1 MNYTCLYHNKV
12 EIQFSLTTVL
22 CNMCEIEKER
32 IDEAHEE
39 VSEGLNLLGMA
50 DGQNDGRGMHSKNHT
65 RRWNTISDVDMLVM
79 QPRKQ
84 GKQDKSHGRRNRNWQ
99 L

>member
-22 CNMCEIEKER
+22 CNMYETEKER

-50 DGQNDGRGMHSKNHT
+50 DVQNDGRGMHSKDHT
-65 RRWNTISDVDMLVM
+65 RKWTTISVCGHASHAA
-79 QPRKQ
+79 KKT
-84 GKQDKSHGRRNRNWQ
+84 GKIGQKSWQRNRNWK

>member
-12 EIQFSLTTVL
+12 EIQFSFTTVL

-32 IDEAHEE
+32 IDEAREE
-39 VSEGLNLLGMA
+39 VSESLNLLGMA
-50 DGQNDGRGMHSKNHT
+50 GGQNDGRGMHSKDHT
-65 RRWNTISDVDMLVM
+65 RRWTTTSDVDVLVL
-79 QPRKQ
+79 QPRNQ